1 MISTANWHA
10 ISESEHLVQFY
21 ETDDFLLDSVSEFIG
36 TGLSAGDAGIV
47 IVAKAHREG
56 FEQRLKADGLNL
68 DAARVQGDETAL
80 HYLARMG
87 YPGQ

>member
-1 MISTANWHA
+1 M
-10 ISESEHLVQFY
+10 V
-21 ETDDFLLDSVSEFIG
+21 
-36 TGLSAGDAGIV
+36 V
-47 IVAKAHREG
+47 IATKAHREG